1 MTLLIILFSIASAVW
16 MVPLLTYGRTIILA
30 TMVLLVGTVFG
41 PEFLSIPAPIPIT
54 LDRVLW
60 LVMFGLAMVR
70 FRQGEL
76 VLSRLSRIDIA
87 IVLLMAW
94 LLVSAVMGGP
104 GPKENSPIARWLFY
118 VAMPIGMYAVVRV
131 SEITANDMKW
141 VERLL
146 LALGLYLSIT
156 AILEVSGLHGLVFP
170 RYIVNGKIWEF
181 FGRARGPLLNPSG
194 NAVIMTISLVVA
206 MLGFIQSNH
215 RVKLFYAGLSTLIL
229 AGIYCTLTRSAWMGG
244 IAAVAVIVWV
254 YSPRW
259 LRVLGLVSM
268 LLLGAAG
275 AAGLK
280 DQFMQMKRD
289 KNLSAAD
296 AEKSV
301 QLRPLLA
308 IVAWEMFK
316 ERPILGH
323 GFGHYLEYSEP
334 FHTVRTYGVPLDQ
347 ARPYTQHNIFLSILV
362 DAGLVGLFLFLG
374 ILTITTAVSWQ
385 MVNDKGKSQMARHA
399 GFIWLGGFAG
409 YACNGMFQDVTMIP
423 MSNMFMFFTAALAIT
438 IYNRSLNAKPIAC
451 PPVTISGTGFPVTVL
466 R

>member
-1 MTLLIILFSIASAVW
+1 MIFLIVLFSIASAVW
-16 MVPLLTYGRTIILA
+16 IGPLLTYGRTILLA
-30 TMVLLVGTVFG
+30 TMVLLVGTVVG
-41 PEFLSIPAPIPIT
+41 PAFLSIPAPIPIT
-54 LDRVLW
+54 VDRVLW
-60 LVMFGLAMVR
+60 LAMFGLVLVR
-70 FRQGEL
+70 LRQGEL
-76 VLSRLSRIDIA
+76 VLSRLTRIDIA
-87 IVLLMAW
+87 VIAWMGW
-94 LLVSAVMGGP
+94 LLISALMGGP
-104 GPKENSPIARWLFY
+104 GAKENSPIARWLFY
-118 VAMPIGMYAVVRV
+118 VAMPIGTYAVVRV
-131 SEITANDMKW
+131 SEITAKDMKW

-146 LALGLYLSIT
+146 LGLGIYLSVT
-156 AILEVSGLHGLVFP
+156 AILEVSGFHALVFP

-194 NAVIMTISLVVA
+194 NAVVMTISLVIA
-206 MLGFIQSNH
+206 ILGFIQSNH
-215 RVKLFYAGLSTLIL
+215 RVKFAYAGLVTLIL
-229 AGIYCTLTRSAWMGG
+229 AGIYCTLTRSSWMGG

-259 LRVLGLVSM
+259 LRVLGLASM
-268 LLLGAAG
+268 FLLGAAG

-323 GFGHYLEYSEP
+323 GFGHYLENSEP
-334 FHTVRTYGVPLDQ
+334 YHTVRSYGLPLDQ

-362 DAGLVGLFLFLG
+362 DAGLVGLLLFLG

-409 YACNGMFQDVTMIP
+409 YFCNGMFQDVTMIP
-423 MSNMFMFFTAALAIT
+423 MSNMFMFFIAALAVT
-438 IYNRSLNAKPIAC
+438 VYGRSLNASPLAS
-451 PPVTISGTGFPVTVL
+451 PPVTISGTGLPIAVL